1 MKGKSRVYDFLVF
14 YLPLN
19 LNIYIYTKIYGH
31 SNNFIKSLRDRFQ
44 NQNETLIDNPC
55 FDESILR

>member
-19 LNIYIYTKIYGH
+19 LNIYIYIQRYMD
-31 SNNFIKSLRDRFQ
+31 IR
-44 NQNETLIDNPC
+44 I
-55 FDESILR
+55 ILLNR